1 MMRKFVTIF
10 LLATVPGLV
19 AALGL
24 GKIELNS
31 GLNQPFDARI
41 ELLSPTADE
50 IQSLKV
56 GLADSDAFRRAGID
70 RPFLLSK
77 LKFEVE
83 VTDSSADYIHV
94 TSDDPIREP
103 FLNFLLEANWS
114 SGRLFREYT
123 VLLDPPMYDPNAGR
137 MAPRQPAADTDRAT
151 ETVEPEPV
159 REEPRRAEPAATT
172 PSAAPRDY
180 SGGDYGPTVSN
191 DTLWSIAG
199 AVRPDDVSTQQMMLA
214 LLRAN
219 PEAFIDNNVNGLR
232 RGHVLRMPDESE
244 INRLN
249 RNEAMAEVRSQYA
262 MWDEARGLMADRT
275 TERPVGTPDTDAGTE
290 TTATGTDESELR
302 LRTPE
307 GGTGAGQTD
316 AAGAELRNELA
327 MANEQLESLS
337 SENRELQD
345 RLTESET
352 IIEDLQRLIA
362 LKDDELATLQQQL
375 AAGEEQAETAAP
387 EEDMTAETEAAMD
400 DEAGAA
406 DEEAMPE
413 EEAAAEPATEME
425 EEPVPAPAGIIETA
439 RRAVMDNL
447 MILAAAVGLV
457 VLAILALVMIRR
469 RSAEKPESDE
479 ASALAGGYPD
489 FDESADSEAA
499 TEVPADSEDE
509 TDFGVVD
516 TSDAGE
522 DVDLEDTAEEKTMI
536 AAAGEEEAAETE
548 APVAEEPESD
558 EEEEEDPLAEV
569 NVFLAYEHFEQAEE
583 FVRDAINEQPEN
595 LDYHSKLL
603 EVFYA
608 SGDKAKYEEEA
619 RVLHDLVNGEGEYWD
634 MALAMWQEMSPNRA
648 LFEAATEGEEDSRAD
663 TTGGGIVDL
672 TSDVSGDS
680 DAGLDFDLGME
691 EESAEEPSSSAEDDE
706 EVLDITT
713 GDKEDASLE
722 QTISE
727 SDDEDILD
735 VTAAVGLDTDDDDDD
750 EESTGDDEDY
760 FDIGGEEST
769 ADKEDDLLDVSAGGS
784 GDDLLDV
791 TASSDMES
799 DEIEE
804 DLLDVTSAT
813 SAGADSDELLGLDTE
828 SESAGESEQSTDD
841 DNTLDF
847 DIGGMEP
854 DTAEGSGEQAEAA
867 EETKDEDDNS
877 FDFDMDMG
885 DSDSGGDEED
895 KSTGQS
901 DSGSGNVIDFDSV
914 SGGDEEDSGL
924 ELDLESGDTGAAGGE
939 PDLSLDDDD
948 DQEISLSM
956 DDDDNQEGGLSLD
969 MEEGDD
975 TSASGGEQDDDQGLD
990 LDFTLDGE
998 EKDEQTEGGDEDSG
1012 LSLDISSEE
1021 DESSSGE
1028 IPEID
1033 MESTV
1038 EIPKQDGDKEDTIEM
1053 SSLEM
1058 DEDDEDEEDS
1068 TVFVPRSSDT
1078 DEQSGDDEI
1087 ATRLDLAKAY
1097 VELGDKDSAKPIL
1110 EDVIAEGN
1118 DDQRRQAQEMMD
1130 QLS

>member
-1 MMRKFVTIF
+1 MMRKIVTIF
-10 LLATVPGLV
+10 LLTAIPGLV

-77 LKFEVE
+77 LKFEIE
-83 VTDSSADYIHV
+83 VTDSGADYIHV
-94 TSDDPIREP
+94 TSDDPVREP

-137 MAPRQPAADTDRAT
+137 MAPQQPAADTGRAT
-151 ETVEPEPV
+151 ESAEPQPV

-191 DTLWSIAG
+191 DTLWSIAS
-199 AVRPDDVSTQQMMLA
+199 AVRPDDVSIQQMMLA

-262 MWDEARGLMADRT
+262 MWDEARGIMADRA
-275 TERPVGTPDTDAGTE
+275 TERPVGTPDTGAGTE
-290 TTATGTDESELR
+290 TTTTGTDESELR

-316 AAGAELRNELA
+316 VAGAELRNELA

-345 RLTESET
+345 RLSEAET

-387 EEDMTAETEAAMD
+387 EEDMTAETEADMED
-400 DEAGAA
+400 
-406 DEEAMPE
+406 EAMPE
-413 EEAAAEPATEME
+413 EGAAAEPAPEME

-499 TEVPADSEDE
+499 TEVPAGSEDE

-516 TSDAGE
+516 TADAGE
-522 DVDLEDTAEEKTMI
+522 DMDLDATAEETVI
-536 AAAGEEEAAETE
+536 ATAGEEEAAETE
-548 APVAEEPESD
+548 APAAEKPEPDD

-583 FVRDAINEQPEN
+583 FVRDAINEQPDN

-648 LFEAATEGEEDSRAD
+648 LFEEPAEGEEDSRAD

-672 TSDVSGDS
+672 TSDVSGGDS

-706 EVLDITT
+706 EVLDITA
-713 GDKEDASLE
+713 GEKEDDSLG
-722 QTISE
+722 QTVSE
-727 SDDEDILD
+727 SGGDEDILD
-735 VTAAVGLDTDDDDDD
+735 VTAAVGLDTDDD
-750 EESTGDDEDY
+750 EESAGDEDDY

-769 ADKEDDLLDVSAGGS
+769 AGKEDDLLDVSAGGS
-784 GDDLLDV
+784 GEDLLDV
-791 TASSDMES
+791 TASSDMEN
-799 DEIEE
+799 DEVEE

-828 SESAGESEQSTDD
+828 SESAGGSEQSTDD

-854 DTAEGSGEQAEAA
+854 NTAEGSGEQA

-895 KSTGQS
+895 KSIGES
-901 DSGSGNVIDFDSV
+901 GSGSGNVIDFDSV

-924 ELDLESGDTGAAGGE
+924 DLESGDTGAAGGE
-939 PDLSLDDDD
+939 PDLSLDDDN
-948 DQEISLSM
+948 DQEFSLSL
-956 DDDDNQEGGLSLD
+956 DDDDDQGGGLSLD

-975 TSASGGEQDDDQGLD
+975 TSASGGEQGDDQGLD

-998 EKDEQTEGGDEDSG
+998 EKDEQTVGGDEDTG

-1038 EIPKQDGDKEDTIEM
+1038 EIPKQNGDKEDTIEM
-1053 SSLEM
+1053 TSLEM
-1058 DEDDEDEEDS
+1058 DEDDEDDEDS

-1078 DEQSGDDEI
+1078 DAQSGDDEI